1 MKPYIGAIAI
11 TGGIMLCFYG
21 LALVKPSIC
30 FITFLTCIVVSLF
43 IFYACFLTAIEITPV
58 FWYFLG
64 GGVAGGL
71 VVGILMAKFVK
82 IGAAILGGWGGFALG
97 LILNESLL
105 WHFYLSWL
113 FWTANIVCIVVA
125 AVATYKLFEPAIIVA
140 TSVIGSYFLI
150 RGVSCYLGHYY
161 NEFTIINELKAGLY
175 SSIDP
180 IYWGY
185 VGGFVLFSIIGV
197 LY

>member
-97 LILNESLL
+97 LILNESIL
-105 WHFYLSWL
+105 WHFEISWL

-125 AVATYKLFEPAIIVA
+125 AVLTYKLFEPAIIAA
-140 TSVIGSYFLI
+140 TSVVGSYFLI

-175 SSIDP
+175 SEIDP

-197 LY
+197 MY

>member
-1 MKPYIGAIAI
+1 MKPYIGIIAI
-11 TGGIMLCFYG
+11 VSGIMLCFYG

-30 FITFLTCIVVSLF
+30 FIVFLSCIVVSLF
-43 IFYACFLTAIEITPV
+43 IFYAVFMTAIALTTE

-64 GGVAGGL
+64 GGAAAGLILGL
-71 VVGILMAKFVK
+71 ILAKYVK
-82 IGAAILGGWGGFALG
+82 FGAAMLGGWGGFALG
-97 LILNESLL
+97 LILNESILF
-105 WHFYLSWL
+105 HFQLSWL
-113 FWTANIVCIVVA
+113 FWTANIVCIVVC
-125 AVATYKLFEPAIIVA
+125 AVLTFKIFEPAVIAA
-140 TSVIGSYFLI
+140 TSVCGSYFLV
-150 RGVSCYLGHYY
+150 RGVSCYAGHYY

-185 VGGFVLFSIIGV
+185 VAGFVIFSIVGI